1 MNASTK
7 AALYQD
13 VMVVGVNYRL
23 GAWGFFY
30 LNEMEDG
37 QDTQGTRT
45 PKIPGHEKYPEN
57 NGSLIITVF

>member
-23 GAWGFFY
+23 GSWGFFY

-37 QDTQGTRT
+37 QDTQG
-45 PKIPGHEKYPEN
+45 
-57 NGSLIITVF
+57 

>member
-37 QDTQGTRT
+37 QDTQG
-45 PKIPGHEKYPEN
+45 
-57 NGSLIITVF
+57 